1 MLRKLNFTER
11 TKIPRS
17 AIRITLRRE
26 SDGVLAF
33 DPVLDLS
40 SVSAPAT
47 SRVYVE
53 AHYRTS
59 YMRFDCG
66 TLGALTLPDDRRLS
80 EIDSGSIVH
89 FRVKVVDNTAHTQR
103 IVAAADDITVSL
115 SASASADDAG
125 ARIPLL
131 EVNFRDLED
140 VPWRIE
146 LESNGPVLELN
157 NRVEGIE
164 RMARHDPAFFALVYP
179 AAVREI
185 LTHILVIEEY
195 ELVFVDHGETDEW
208 WGLWLRWARE
218 MTDAALPAEVE
229 DRRLWID
236 EVAAAF
242 CGRHRV
248 IEKLQSARLDEKEK
262 K

>member
-40 SVSAPAT
+40 SVSAAAT

-66 TLGALTLPDDRRLS
+66 TVGDLTLPDDRRLS
-80 EIDSGSIVH
+80 EIDSGSVVH

-103 IVAAADDITVSL
+103 IVAAADDITVS
-115 SASASADDAG
+115 ASASDG
-125 ARIPLL
+125 GSRIPLL
-131 EVNFRDLED
+131 EVNFRDLGD

-146 LESNGPVLELN
+146 LEANGPVLELN

-164 RMARHDPAFFALVYP
+164 RLARHDPAFFALVYP

-185 LTHILVIEEY
+185 LTHILVIEQY
-195 ELVFVDHGETDEW
+195 ELAEETDEW
-208 WGLWLRWARE
+208 WSLWLRWARE
-218 MTDAALPAEVE
+218 MTDAALPADVE
-229 DRRLWID
+229 DRRMWID

-248 IEKLQSARLDEKEK
+248 IEKLQSVRAPVDERDK

>member
-40 SVSAPAT
+40 SVSAPAA
-47 SRVYVE
+47 SRVYIE

-59 YMRFDCG
+59 YMRFDFG
-66 TLGALTLPDDRRLS
+66 TLGDLTPPADRRLS
-80 EIDSGSIVH
+80 EIDSGSVVR
-89 FRVKVVDNTAHTQR
+89 FRVKVVDNAANTHR
-103 IVAAADDITVSL
+103 IVAAADDITVS
-115 SASASADDAG
+115 ASASEGG
-125 ARIPLL
+125 ARVPLL
-131 EVNFRDLED
+131 EVNFRDLGD
-140 VPWRIE
+140 LPWRVE
-146 LESNGPVLELN
+146 LEANGPVLELN

-164 RMARHDPAFFALVYP
+164 RMARHDAAFFALVYP

-185 LTHILVIEEY
+185 LTNILVIEQY
-195 ELVFVDHGETDEW
+195 EIAEEADEW
-208 WGLWLRWARE
+208 WSLWMRWARE
-218 MTDAALPAEVE
+218 MTDAPLPQQLE
-229 DRRLWID
+229 DRRAWID
-236 EVAAAF
+236 DVAAAF

-248 IEKLQSARLDEKEK
+248 LEKLQNVRAEETR
-262 K
+262 

>member
-17 AIRITLRRE
+17 AVQITLRRE

-40 SVSAPAT
+40 SVTAPAS
-47 SRVYVE
+47 SRVYIE

-66 TLGALTLPDDRRLS
+66 TLGDLTPPDDRRLS
-80 EIDSGSIVH
+80 EIDSGSVVR
-89 FRVKVVDNTAHTQR
+89 FRVKVVDNATNTHR
-103 IVAAADDITVSL
+103 IVAAADDITVS
-115 SASASADDAG
+115 ASSSDG
-125 ARIPLL
+125 GTRVPLL
-131 EVNFRDLED
+131 EVNFRDLGD
-140 VPWRIE
+140 LPWRVE
-146 LESNGPVLELN
+146 LEANGPVLELN

-164 RMARHDPAFFALVYP
+164 RLARHDAAFFALVYP

-185 LTHILVIEEY
+185 LTHILLIDEY
-195 ELVFVDHGETDEW
+195 EIAEDADEW
-208 WGLWLRWARE
+208 WSLWLRWARE
-218 MTDAALPAEVE
+218 LTDAPLPAERE
-229 DRRLWID
+229 DRRTWIED
-236 EVAAAF
+236 VAAAF

-248 IEKLQSARLDEKEK
+248 LEKLTSVRAEETK
-262 K
+262 

>member
-17 AIRITLRRE
+17 AIQIALRRE

-47 SRVYVE
+47 SRVYIE

-66 TLGALTLPDDRRLS
+66 TLGDLTLPDDRRLS
-80 EIDSGSIVH
+80 EIDSGSVVR
-89 FRVKVVDNTAHTQR
+89 FRVKVVDNTTHTHR
-103 IVAAADDITVSL
+103 IVAAADDITVS
-115 SASASADDAG
+115 ASSIDG
-125 ARIPLL
+125 GSRVPLL
-131 EVNFRDLED
+131 EVNFRDLGD
-140 VPWRIE
+140 LPWRVE
-146 LESNGPVLELN
+146 LETNGPVLELN

-164 RMARHDPAFFALVYP
+164 RMARHDAAFFALVYP

-185 LTHILVIEEY
+185 LTHILVIEQYDVAE
-195 ELVFVDHGETDEW
+195 ESDEW
-208 WGLWLRWARE
+208 WSLWLRWARE
-218 MTDAALPAEVE
+218 MTDAAMPAEIE
-229 DRRLWID
+229 DRRVWID

-248 IEKLQSARLDEKEK
+248 IEKLQRVHAEEKR
-262 K
+262 

>member
-40 SVSAPAT
+40 SVSAPAS

-66 TLGALTLPDDRRLS
+66 TLGALVLPEDRRLS
-80 EIDSGSIVH
+80 EIDSGSVVR
-89 FRVKVVDNTAHTQR
+89 FRVKVVDNTAHMQR
-103 IVAAADDITVSL
+103 IVAAADDITI
-115 SASASADDAG
+115 SASASDG
-125 ARIPLL
+125 GTRVPLL
-131 EVNFRDLED
+131 EVNFRDLGD
-140 VPWRIE
+140 VPWRVE
-146 LESNGPVLELN
+146 LEANGPVLELN

-164 RMARHDPAFFALVYP
+164 RLARHDAAFFALVYP

-185 LTHILVIEEY
+185 LTHLLVVEQY
-195 ELVFVDHGETDEW
+195 ELAEETDEW
-208 WGLWLRWARE
+208 WSLWLRWAHE
-218 MTDAALPAEVE
+218 MTDAALPPEVE

-236 EVAAAF
+236 EVASAF

-248 IEKLQSARLDEKEK
+248 IEKLQSMHEDK

>member
-17 AIRITLRRE
+17 AIQITLRRE

-66 TLGALTLPDDRRLS
+66 TLGDLTPPDDRRLS
-80 EIDSGSIVH
+80 EIDSGSVVR
-89 FRVKVVDNTAHTQR
+89 FRVKVVDNATNTHR
-103 IVAAADDITVSL
+103 IVAAADDITVS
-115 SASASADDAG
+115 ASASEG
-125 ARIPLL
+125 GSRVPLL
-131 EVNFRDLED
+131 EVNFRDLGD
-140 VPWRIE
+140 LPWRVE
-146 LESNGPVLELN
+146 LEANGPVLELN
-157 NRVEGIE
+157 NRVEDIE
-164 RMARHDPAFFALVYP
+164 RLARHDATFFALVYP

-185 LTHILVIEEY
+185 LTHILVIEQY
-195 ELVFVDHGETDEW
+195 ELAEESDEW
-208 WGLWLRWARE
+208 WSLWLRWARE
-218 MTDAALPAEVE
+218 LTDAALPAEIE
-229 DRRLWID
+229 DRRTWID

-242 CGRHRV
+242 SGRHRV
-248 IEKLQSARLDEKEK
+248 VEKLQRVHAEEKR
-262 K
+262 

>member
-80 EIDSGSIVH
+80 EIDSGSVVR
-89 FRVKVVDNTAHTQR
+89 FRVKVVDNSAHMQR
-103 IVAAADDITVSL
+103 IVAAADDITVS
-115 SASASADDAG
+115 ASANDGG

-131 EVNFRDLED
+131 EVNFRDLGD

-146 LESNGPVLELN
+146 LEAHGPVLELN

-164 RMARHDPAFFALVYP
+164 RLARHDPAFFALVYP

-185 LTHILVIEEY
+185 LTHILVIEQY
-195 ELVFVDHGETDEW
+195 ELVLFDHGETDEW
-208 WGLWLRWARE
+208 WSLWLRWARE
-218 MTDAALPAEVE
+218 MTDAALPADVE

-248 IEKLQSARLDEKEK
+248 IEKLQSVRAPIDEREK

>member
-66 TLGALTLPDDRRLS
+66 TLGDLTFPDDRRLS
-80 EIDSGSIVH
+80 EIDSGSVVR
-89 FRVKVVDNTAHTQR
+89 FRVKVVDNATHTHR
-103 IVAAADDITVSL
+103 VVAAADDITVS
-115 SASASADDAG
+115 ASANDG
-125 ARIPLL
+125 GTRIPLL
-131 EVNFRDLED
+131 EVNFRDLGD
-140 VPWRIE
+140 VPWRVE
-146 LESNGPVLELN
+146 LEANGPVLELN

-164 RMARHDPAFFALVYP
+164 RLARHDAAFFALVYP

-185 LTHILVIEEY
+185 LTHILVIEQY
-195 ELVFVDHGETDEW
+195 ELVLFDHGDTDEW
-208 WGLWLRWARE
+208 WSLWLRWARE
-218 MTDAALPAEVE
+218 MTDAAMPSDLE
-229 DRRLWID
+229 DRRTWID

-248 IEKLQSARLDEKEK
+248 LEKLQSVPAEEK

>member
-17 AIRITLRRE
+17 AVQITLRRE

-47 SRVYVE
+47 SRVYIE

-66 TLGALTLPDDRRLS
+66 TLGDFAPPEDRRLA
-80 EIDSGSIVH
+80 EIDSGSIVR
-89 FRVKVVDNTAHTQR
+89 FRVKVVDNATNTHR
-103 IVAAADDITVSL
+103 IVAAADDITVS
-115 SASASADDAG
+115 AAAIDG
-125 ARIPLL
+125 ATRVPLL
-131 EVNFRDLED
+131 EVNFRDLGD
-140 VPWRIE
+140 VPWRVE
-146 LESNGPVLELN
+146 HEANGPVLELN
-157 NRVEGIE
+157 NRVDGIE
-164 RMARHDPAFFALVYP
+164 RMARHDAAFFALVYP

-185 LTHILVIEEY
+185 LTHILIIEEH
-195 ELVFVDHGETDEW
+195 EAADEPDEW

-218 MTDAALPAEVE
+218 LTDAALPAEVE
-229 DRRLWID
+229 DRRIWID
-236 EVAAAF
+236 EVVAAF

-248 IEKLQSARLDEKEK
+248 IEKLQHAEEMK
-262 K
+262 

>member
-66 TLGALTLPDDRRLS
+66 TLGDLTFPDDRRLS
-80 EIDSGSIVH
+80 EIDSGSVVR
-89 FRVKVVDNTAHTQR
+89 FRVKVVDNTTHTHR
-103 IVAAADDITVSL
+103 IVAAADDITVS
-115 SASASADDAG
+115 ASASDGG

-131 EVNFRDLED
+131 EVNFRDLGD
-140 VPWRIE
+140 VPWRVE
-146 LESNGPVLELN
+146 LEANGPVLELN

-164 RMARHDPAFFALVYP
+164 RLARHDAAFFALVYP

-185 LTHILVIEEY
+185 LMHILVIEQY
-195 ELVFVDHGETDEW
+195 EIAEDADEW
-208 WGLWLRWARE
+208 WSLWLRWARE
-218 MTDAALPAEVE
+218 MTDAAMPADIE
-229 DRRLWID
+229 DRRTWID

-248 IEKLQSARLDEKEK
+248 LEKLQSVRVEEK